1 MEKKII
7 LASVILLAV
16 ILLVVT
22 VIYQFKTVKEYRVS
36 LHRNYFETEGYN
48 STEAVIALPFEVM
61 LVDFAVDTTY
71 SQDSYFK
78 ATILLQ
84 PMHNNKVDS
93 IEEITLEPYQVVE
106 YKKHRLY
113 IKEYFYNKTENQL
126 RVLMQIEQRRYQTY

>member
-1 MEKKII
+1 MKKKIL

-16 ILLVVT
+16 VLIVIT
-22 VIYQFKTVKEYRVS
+22 IIYQFKIVNEYRVS

-61 LVDFAVDTTY
+61 LVDFVVDTTY
-71 SQDSYFK
+71 AQDSYFK
-78 ATILLQ
+78 ATVLLQ
-84 PMHNNKVDS
+84 PVRNSNADS

-113 IKEYFYNKTENQL
+113 IKEYFYNKTEHQL